1 MEDKITNFSVEVEKL
16 FENYKLQAEQNI
28 NLGNTK
34 KQVTENDAT
43 IFVQLFLVFSN
54 RIMRLADKYELE
66 ISDNQEK
73 QKINTI
79 TKANMLKFR
88 ELFKFNG

>member
-16 FENYKLQAEQNI
+16 FEIYKLQAEQNI
-28 NLGNTK
+28 NLGNAK
-34 KQVTENDAT
+34 KKVTENDAT
-43 IFVQLFLVFSN
+43 MFVQLFSVFSN
-54 RIMRLADKYELE
+54 KIMRLADKYELE
-66 ISDNQEK
+66 IIDNKEK

-79 TKANMLKFR
+79 TKVNILKFR

>member
-1 MEDKITNFSVEVEKL
+1 MEEQINKFNLEVDEL
-16 FENYKLQAEQNI
+16 FKNYKLQAEKNL

-43 IFVQLFLVFSN
+43 MFIQLFSVFSN
-54 RIMRLADKYELE
+54 KIMRLADKYEIE
-66 ISDNQEK
+66 INDNEQK

-79 TKANMLKFR
+79 TKIYMLKFK
-88 ELFKFNG
+88 ELFKFNI

>member
-16 FENYKLQAEQNI
+16 FEIYKLQAEQNI
-28 NLGNTK
+28 NLGNAK
-34 KQVTENDAT
+34 KKVTENDAT
-43 IFVQLFLVFSN
+43 MFVQLFSVFSN
-54 RIMRLADKYELE
+54 TIMRLADKYELE
-66 ISDNQEK
+66 IIDNKEK

-79 TKANMLKFR
+79 TKVNILKFR

>member
-43 IFVQLFLVFSN
+43 MFVQLFSVFSN
-54 RIMRLADKYELE
+54 KIMRLADKYELE

-79 TKANMLKFR
+79 TKVNMLKFR

>member
-1 MEDKITNFSVEVEKL
+1 LEEQINKFNLEVDEL
-16 FENYKLQAEQNI
+16 FKNYKLQAEKNL

-43 IFVQLFLVFSN
+43 MFIQLFSVFSN
-54 RIMRLADKYELE
+54 KIMRLADKYEIE
-66 ISDNQEK
+66 INDNEQK

-79 TKANMLKFR
+79 TKIYMLKFK
-88 ELFKFNG
+88 ELFKFNI

>member
-43 IFVQLFLVFSN
+43 MFVQLFLVFSN